1 MKAEILAILDR
12 SGSMSNCVADTLRGY
27 NGFLDSQKEEGAGWN
42 DVRLTTVLF
51 DDRYEVLLQ
60 AVPMLETLPLTDR
73 EYFVRGNTALYDA
86 VGLTL
91 SNAGERI
98 DGLPASARPE
108 HVVVLIITD
117 GQENASHRFSAA
129 DVKRLVGDRKRAGWE
144 FFFLGAELDS
154 FADADRMG
162 IDRNRQA
169 GFTKSDSLSSYRHMS
184 RSIKDYMKSGTVDEN
199 WDDGIKSGDKQP

>member
-1 MKAEILAILDR
+1 M
-12 SGSMSNCVADTLRGY
+12 CVSAPAR
-27 NGFLDSQKEEGAGWN
+27 
-42 DVRLTTVLF
+42 
-51 DDRYEVLLQ
+51 
-60 AVPMLETLPLTDR
+60 
-73 EYFVRGNTALYDA
+73 
-86 VGLTL
+86 LTL